1 MLFFLQLP
9 FWLRCVWV
17 VLLVLLTLLLLL
29 RVAALV
35 HERSLLFPILLLA
48 VLVQLADPAPAA
60 ALC

>member
-17 VLLVLLTLLLLL
+17 VLLVLLPLI
-29 RVAALV
+29 AALV
-35 HERSLLFPILLLA
+35 HERSLLLPILLLV
-48 VLVQLADPAPAA
+48 VLVQLADPALAA

>member
-17 VLLVLLTLLLLL
+17 VLLVLLPLI
-29 RVAALV
+29 AALV
-35 HERSLLFPILLLA
+35 HERSLLLPILLLA